1 MNGFFHD
8 STLLFR
14 ALLCSLM
21 KNQHGICQDI
31 SFHPPPVERMIPG
44 HPPVHTALKTGGAL
58 FSWEVEEENVAVN
71 PVINPGKIYM
81 VDSPCRGSPYTH
93 EGKGGNWSGRP
104 DSNRRPS
111 APKADALPG
120 CATSRRKN
128 VGMKYNPAAT
138 RGAARRFSS
147 PRSAHEGRSPGG

>member
-1 MNGFFHD
+1 
-8 STLLFR
+8 
-14 ALLCSLM
+14 M

-44 HPPVHTALKTGGAL
+44 HPPVHTALGTGGAL
-58 FSWEVEEENVAVN
+58 FSWAVEEENVAVN

-120 CATSRRKN
+120 CATSRLLI
-128 VGMKYNPAAT
+128 G
-138 RGAARRFSS
+138 
-147 PRSAHEGRSPGG
+147 PRSINGNAPPVNGPDEAFREKLPDCCQLSRGDRLFRGCLPLR